1 MKLQKYTLLEQGMVS
16 KSDFNIAQASWIL
29 IFEILE
35 MVCNGLETAGEIG
48 INLTSTSSGPL
59 ESVLFGL

>member
-1 MKLQKYTLLEQGMVS
+1 MVYNCYAMPVL

-35 MVCNGLETAGEIG
+35 MVCNGLQTAGEIRFD
-48 INLTSTSSGPL
+48 LTSGQL